1 MPLANMAGWL
11 ESVAKRIK
19 DRAPLGNPHDP
30 GQVFVKAAHLQPVQ
44 VDKRR
49 LGTKLSPL
57 GDETVDGQISYTRK
71 IRIGVG
77 KCADSARGHPPTST
91 SQTRMPKISAPAQRT
106 IDPYSCQM
114 KFPGLAG
121 HETASYKFLKNA

>member
-1 MPLANMAGWL
+1 MAGVGR
-11 ESVAKRIK
+11 EK
-19 DRAPLGNPHDP
+19 DYGPGPARCNPHDP

-77 KCADSARGHPPTST
+77 MCGQRSRASPTST
-91 SQTRMPKISAPAQRT
+91 SQTLYAENKRART
-106 IDPYSCQM
+106 AND
-114 KFPGLAG
+114 
-121 HETASYKFLKNA
+121 